1 MMPLPTEDQANVRP
15 LQIIRILFFFQFAGI
30 GIFVSFI
37 NVYLHDA
44 GLNGTQIGLVGML
57 ASLSGML
64 GATLWGYLSDRTARP
79 RIILII
85 GALGTAL
92 VGQLYPLAGS
102 FPGFAIIA
110 SLFGVF
116 NSATNTLVDSLALS
130 FLGNRRDDYGRYR
143 LGGSFG
149 FVLATSISG
158 LVFERIGLSAMFP
171 AFGLIGLAF
180 ILTASF
186 LPSRAVQRQSPRL
199 KSISTM
205 IRQPVWLILIS
216 TVFLLW
222 LASSGSF
229 AFLNITIK
237 NMGGSDSLVGF
248 VFTTSA
254 LVEIPFMAYSGSLI
268 RRFGASRLLWIAAMG
283 YILRFFLYSQMG
295 APEWAL
301 GISAISGP
309 MYVLFWNS
317 TINVANQL
325 APSGLAA
332 TAQGLV
338 VSTTSFAG
346 VIGTLLSGWLFDL
359 LGSSGL
365 FMVLAGFCVLGFLLY
380 SFSQIRLM
388 RKPVISTE

>member
-1 MMPLPTEDQANVRP
+1 MLPTSEDPSYVRP
-15 LQIIRILFFFQFAGI
+15 LQIVRLLFFFQFAGI

-57 ASLSGML
+57 ASLFGML

-85 GALGTAL
+85 GALGTA
-92 VGQLYPLAGS
+92 VVSQLYPLAS
-102 FPGFAIIA
+102 TFSGFALIA
-110 SLFGVF
+110 SLYGGF
-116 NSATNTLVDSLALS
+116 NAATSTLVDSLALS
-130 FLGNRRDDYGRYR
+130 FLGKRREDYGRYR

-149 FVLATSISG
+149 YILATSISG
-158 LVFERIGLSAMFP
+158 LVFEKFGLSTMFP
-171 AFGLIGLAF
+171 AFGVVSLAF
-180 ILTASF
+180 VVTALF
-186 LPSRAVQRQSPRL
+186 LPSRAIQRQSSKF

-205 IRQPVWLILIS
+205 IRQPVWQILIA
-216 TVFLLW
+216 TVFLIW

-229 AFLNITIK
+229 SFLNVTIK

-268 RRFGASRLLWIAAMG
+268 RRFGASRLLWLATLG

-301 GISAISGP
+301 GISVLSGP
-309 MYVLFWNS
+309 MFVLFWNS

-325 APSGLAA
+325 APPGLTA

-338 VSTTSFAG
+338 VSTTGFAG

-365 FMVLAGFCVLGFLLY
+365 FLVLSGFCVLGFLLF
-380 SFSQIRLM
+380 SFGQIRFM
-388 RKPVISTE
+388 RKPVVSIK

>member
-1 MMPLPTEDQANVRP
+1 MHALPEGSSNVRP
-15 LQIIRILFFFQFAGI
+15 LQIIRLLYFFQFAGI

-57 ASLSGML
+57 ASLFGML
-64 GATLWGYLSDRTARP
+64 GATLWGYLSDRTGRP

-85 GALGTAL
+85 GALGTGAAS
-92 VGQLYPLAGS
+92 QLYPLTGT
-102 FPGFAIIA
+102 FLGFAFVA
-110 SLFGVF
+110 SLFGAF

-130 FLGNRRDDYGRYR
+130 FLGDRRDDYGRYR

-149 FVLATSISG
+149 FILSTSISG
-158 LVFERIGLSAMFP
+158 LVFERTGLSTMFP
-171 AFGLIGLAF
+171 AFGLISLAF
-180 ILTASF
+180 IITALF
-186 LPSRAVQRQSPRL
+186 LPRRTIQRRTSHL
-199 KSISTM
+199 KSISLM

-216 TVFLLW
+216 TVFIMW
-222 LASSGSF
+222 LASSGAFS
-229 AFLNITIK
+229 FLNITIK

-254 LVEIPFMAYSGSLI
+254 LAEIPFMAFSGSLI
-268 RRFGASRLLWIAAMG
+268 RRFGARRLLWIATLG
-283 YILRFFLYSQMG
+283 YFLRFFLYSQMG

-301 GISAISGP
+301 GVSVISGP

-317 TINVANQL
+317 AINVANQM
-325 APSGLAA
+325 APPGLAA

-338 VSTTSFAG
+338 VSATSLAG

-365 FMVLAGFCVLGFLLY
+365 FLALSGFCILGFILY
-380 SFSQIRLM
+380 SFGQIRLM
-388 RKPVISTE
+388 RKPVISMD